1 MPTPLHHHLRRHR
14 PAGALAP
21 LLLAML
27 LTACGGGTDEAART
41 PAAPP
46 PGACTLF
53 TLDDVREI
61 VGPQEAIAAMS
72 PLLQQQT
79 PGKCNYGIGYETPPP
94 LMSLE
99 VQRLPSAERV
109 ARVFDS
115 SRSMLERMSRTELE
129 EVPGLGEGA
138 YWAGGEV
145 QQLHVRQGD
154 LRLIITNQVG
164 APALRRETARRIAET
179 ALSRLPRA

>member
-1 MPTPLHHHLRRHR
+1 MPTR
-14 PAGALAP
+14 PIRPALAP
-21 LLLAML
+21 AALLLAAL
-27 LTACGGGTDEAART
+27 LAGCGGDGADDAART

-46 PGACTLF
+46 PPACTLF
-53 TLDDVREI
+53 TLDDVRAI
-61 VGPQEAIAAMS
+61 VGPQEAISAMS

-79 PGKCNYGIGYETPPP
+79 PGKCNYGIGFETPPP

-109 ARVFDS
+109 ARVFES
-115 SRSMLERMSRTELE
+115 SRSMLERMSRAELE

-154 LRLIITNQVG
+154 LRLIVTNQQG
-164 APALRRETARRIAET
+164 PEALRRETAKRIAET